1 MVVNNRNVV
10 GSVISPE
17 ETDTPLVVDSNAVL
31 AFPVTLQ
38 GFQAVA
44 TQAGQVSELHCLI
57 EAIQAAFRL
66 LANVLKAGHGVA
78 FIERL
83 RVLAAERPD
92 HYQILSIT
100 LSVVHTTALSDKG
113 RRVPC
118 LIDSWAFFGG
128 PPPRAP
134 SLSNPPR
141 IERSVS
147 EIQPQPDVMVLS
159 PGARAAFDCNPKDLP
174 AVPRS
179 SRIPRCSI
187 RATLAYDPLTRPAPL
202 ARLGP
207 GSPSEAPMTTTESLR
222 KLLQDMVLPELN
234 QIRAEQAEQ
243 KNTLRLL
250 QARVEEMS
258 KRLDQV
264 DAHLIDQSRRID
276 ATNARIDQVR
286 SELTER
292 IEKVYSDLILRNDE
306 TNRSIARL
314 YEVIVR
320 RDEHVELAAR
330 LSRLE
335 HEVAEINKKLAA

>member
-1 MVVNNRNVV
+1 
-10 GSVISPE
+10 
-17 ETDTPLVVDSNAVL
+17 
-31 AFPVTLQ
+31 
-38 GFQAVA
+38 
-44 TQAGQVSELHCLI
+44 
-57 EAIQAAFRL
+57 
-66 LANVLKAGHGVA
+66 
-78 FIERL
+78 
-83 RVLAAERPD
+83 
-92 HYQILSIT
+92 
-100 LSVVHTTALSDKG
+100 
-113 RRVPC
+113 
-118 LIDSWAFFGG
+118 
-128 PPPRAP
+128 
-134 SLSNPPR
+134 
-141 IERSVS
+141 
-147 EIQPQPDVMVLS
+147 
-159 PGARAAFDCNPKDLP
+159 
-174 AVPRS
+174 
-179 SRIPRCSI
+179 
-187 RATLAYDPLTRPAPL
+187 
-202 ARLGP
+202 
-207 GSPSEAPMTTTESLR
+207 MTTTESLR